1 VLCNTRHSGTGAK
14 MRSIVTDEAWP
25 VCVCHVRM
33 PSEKSEIY
41 VHLGAEKGNQFFCV
55 RLFNASQ
62 KLVNFFT
69 CMKESTDL
77 SYNSVI

>member
-1 VLCNTRHSGTGAK
+1 

-41 VHLGAEKGNQFFCV
+41 VHQFFCV